1 MATFAERMQL
11 AIAPGVYDNA
21 MRRSVQTVCLYESN
35 RCLAERLPSLRPF
48 QRKIA
53 LLDMANHLCQ
63 SLSATSHQKEEI
75 MYRTATSKEPLNAD
89 VAWKRMKLIDRE
101 IQIIITKLKPYLEG
115 KSPEE
120 ACELFVQTQ
129 YESVTN
135 NKKPY
140 PRSWIYTHN
149 NVFLTY
155 KMYYVGED
163 LKTDLPDAKPPKQIV
178 VPAEK
183 PIKGLAS
190 TNPYLLS
197 IGNEKGNVVSNT
209 PGKETDLNDDELE
222 AIVNQDSSKRKE
234 PDDRRLVLKE
244 VRDHLDLL
252 KEFEGVIPEDE
263 LNKRKRE
270 LFAAL
275 PAAPP
280 PAKKLQT
287 ATPAK
292 GENEALATI

>member
-1 MATFAERMQL
+1 
-11 AIAPGVYDNA
+11 
-21 MRRSVQTVCLYESN
+21 
-35 RCLAERLPSLRPF
+35 
-48 QRKIA
+48 
-53 LLDMANHLCQ
+53 
-63 SLSATSHQKEEI
+63 
-75 MYRTATSKEPLNAD
+75 
-89 VAWKRMKLIDRE
+89 
-101 IQIIITKLKPYLEG
+101 
-115 KSPEE
+115 
-120 ACELFVQTQ
+120 
-129 YESVTN
+129 
-135 NKKPY
+135 
-140 PRSWIYTHN
+140 
-149 NVFLTY
+149 
-155 KMYYVGED
+155 MYYVGED

-292 GENEALATI
+292 GENEALATIWFGHYEVGGGGISLGMQGISFLLLWYCLLSVYDRIQKIVKEVSHLVHWAWQC